1 MTLRDTATGAVS
13 QMICDRNGNFR
24 FAELAPG
31 TYSVRVRA
39 PGLAAWKMERA
50 VVEVGRV
57 TLLSPKLTLAYDD
70 QTAPEKDRESQVDLS
85 PAISNN
91 VEAQALDSL
100 PNNSSQWSGLAGLSV
115 GAAPGPSVDD
125 SLTFRG

>member
-39 PGLAAWKMERA
+39 PGLK
-50 VVEVGRV
+50 G
-57 TLLSPKLTLAYDD
+57 
-70 QTAPEKDRESQVDLS
+70 APQY
-85 PAISNN
+85 
-91 VEAQALDSL
+91 
-100 PNNSSQWSGLAGLSV
+100 
-115 GAAPGPSVDD
+115 APPVP
-125 SLTFRG
+125 